1 MHLDP
6 DFDYLTYG
14 EGPKAKQFRQSPPL
28 SDGDLIVFYAGLE
41 DVHTPRPLVYALIGL
56 YVVDEVVAAASVP
69 PARWHEC
76 AQTRVVPPPKD
87 VVVRAKKGVSGRL
100 DRCLH
105 IGSWRNNAYRV
116 FPHLLQAWGGLS
128 VNDGWITRNAVAPS
142 FLNPMQFY
150 QWFQNEL
157 QRHGIGL
164 VQRNN

>member
-14 EGPKAKQFRQSPPL
+14 EGPKANQLRSL
-28 SDGDLIVFYAGLE
+28 TDGDLIVFYAGLE
-41 DVHTPRPLVYALIGL
+41 DVHTSRPLVYALIGL
-56 YVVDEVVAAASVP
+56 YVVDEVVVAASVP

-76 AQTRVVPPPKD
+76 AQTRVSPPPGD
-87 VVVRAKKGVSGRL
+87 VVVRAKKEGSGRL

-116 FPHLLQAWGGLS
+116 FPHLLNAWGGLS
-128 VNDGWITRNAVAPS
+128 VNDGWITRNGVAPY
-142 FLNPMQFY
+142 FLNPKQFY

-157 QRHGIGL
+157 QRQGIGL
-164 VQRNN
+164 VQNNN